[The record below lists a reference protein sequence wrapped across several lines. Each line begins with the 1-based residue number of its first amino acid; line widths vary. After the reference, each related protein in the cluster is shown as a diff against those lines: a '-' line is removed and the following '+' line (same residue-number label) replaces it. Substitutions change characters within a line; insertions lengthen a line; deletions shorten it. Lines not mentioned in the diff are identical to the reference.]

1 MNDSVKNIRPEKFR
15 NIVLILLI
23 ILVLLGF
30 STVIENY
37 LNARLFNRISTSV
50 AIFAVL
56 AIGQTLVVLTRNI
69 DLSVGSIVG
78 FTAYFV
84 GQQLT
89 QFNEMAPV
97 TAILL
102 AIGIGAVMGA
112 INGYF
117 VAYLKIPA
125 IIVTL
130 GTLALFRTILVE
142 YSDAQTVLAI
152 ELPKWIHELPR
163 MNVFTYERFQ
173 LRYVVAGMLFVVITF
188 QMILKYTSFGRKL
201 YAIGSNPEAAKST
214 GFPI

>member
-1 MNDSVKNIRPEKFR
+1 M
-15 NIVLILLI
+15 LLI

-78 FTAYFV
+78 FTAYIV

-89 QFNEMAPV
+89 QYNEMAPI
-97 TAILL
+97 TAIIL
-102 AIGIGAVMGA
+102 AIGLGAVMGA

-125 IIVTL
+125 II
-130 GTLALFRTILVE
+130 A
-142 YSDAQTVLAI
+142 
-152 ELPKWIHELPR
+152 
-163 MNVFTYERFQ
+163 FQ
-173 LRYVVAGMLFVVITF
+173 NNSR
-188 QMILKYTSFGRKL
+188 
-201 YAIGSNPEAAKST
+201 
-214 GFPI
+214 